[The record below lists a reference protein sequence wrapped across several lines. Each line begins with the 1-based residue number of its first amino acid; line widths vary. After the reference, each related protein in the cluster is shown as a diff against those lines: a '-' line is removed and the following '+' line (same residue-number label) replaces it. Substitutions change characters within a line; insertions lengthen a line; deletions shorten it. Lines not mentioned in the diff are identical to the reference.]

1 MAILSNHVMPAL
13 CALAIWWFSTGLVL
27 YIVGLPRLTFRWSAC
42 GAGVLAV
49 ASLVGLADASREA
62 TVAGAYA
69 AFVWA
74 IALWGALEIWFLLG
88 QLTGPRGRACPA
100 GVRGWRRVGFAIL
113 AILYHEIALLV
124 GALAVLAFTWGGEN
138 QVGAWTFALLWTM
151 RLSAKLN
158 LFLGVP
164 ILHEGFLPDQLRY
177 LASYFRKGPI
187 NLLFPVSV
195 TISTTIGVWLVMG
208 ALAPAASAFEVAA
221 CILLATLMALAVLEH
236 WFMVVPL
243 PIEALWNWSMRS
255 RCKLPAPV
263 DEPVKPTAERAPR
276 HSSLARQNLEDRFRQ
291 AITKQS
297 TQIEATP
304 ARRLP

>member
-1 MAILSNHVMPAL
+1 
-13 CALAIWWFSTGLVL
+13 
-27 YIVGLPRLTFRWSAC
+27 
-42 GAGVLAV
+42 VLAV

-62 TVAGAYA
+62 TVAGVYA

-88 QLTGPRGRACPA
+88 QLTGPRSQACPA
-100 GVRGWRRVGFAIL
+100 GARGWRRAGFAIL

-124 GALAVLAFTWGGEN
+124 GALAVVAFTWGGEN
-138 QVGAWTFALLWTM
+138 QAGAWTFALLWTM

-195 TISTTIGVWLVMG
+195 TVSTAIGVWLVLQ
-208 ALAPAASAFEVAA
+208 ALAPAATEFEVAA
-221 CILLATLMALAVLEH
+221 SILLATLMALAVLEH

-243 PIEALWNWSMRS
+243 PVEALWNWSMRS
-255 RCKLPAPV
+255 RSKLPASA
-263 DEPVKPTAERAPR
+263 DEPIKPMAERASR
-276 HSSLARQNLEDRFRQ
+276 RSDLARQNLEDRFRQ
-291 AITKQS
+291 AFTKQS

>member
-1 MAILSNHVMPAL
+1 MAILLDHVMPVL
-13 CALAIWWFSTGLVL
+13 CALAVWWFSTGLVL
-27 YIVGLPRLTFRWSAC
+27 YIVGLPRSTFRWS
-42 GAGVLAV
+42 GGVAGLLAV
-49 ASLVGLADASREA
+49 VSLAGLAHSSGDA
-62 TVAGAYA
+62 TVAGVYGG
-69 AFVWA
+69 FIWA

-88 QLTGPRGRACPA
+88 QVTGPRREACPI
-100 GVRGWRRVGFAIL
+100 GVRGWRRAGLAIL

-124 GALAVLAFTWGGEN
+124 AAIAVVAFTWGGDN
-138 QVGAWTFALLWTM
+138 QVGAWTFALLWIM

-195 TISTTIGVWLVMG
+195 TAATAACTWLVMQ
-208 ALAPAASAFEVAA
+208 ALAPSPSSFHATA
-221 CILLATLMALAVLEH
+221 CILLATLMALAIVEH

-243 PIEALWNWSMRS
+243 PVEALWNWSMRS
-255 RCKLPAPV
+255 RV
-263 DEPVKPTAERAPR
+263 RTAEAAVIPSVERAPR
-276 HSSLARQNLEDRFRQ
+276 RSDLARQNLEDRFRQ
-291 AITKQS
+291 SFAKQTTK
-297 TQIEATP
+297 IDVTP